1 MNKSLENELE
11 KKLDK
16 KLEEIFLKY
25 NNNTTPYF
33 SLSGQKLWGRVV
45 SLYDGDTLTIA
56 LNVFGG
62 IYKFSVRMNG
72 IDTCEIK
79 SKNEKNKELAC
90 FARSRILSLITE
102 KDVSETSTWNDRRKI
117 NNILNKSMYF
127 VWVECFDFD
136 KYGRLLANIYK
147 YENSQ
152 EHFSQILLREKL
164 AYEYKGDTKL
174 TEEEQVNCLIK

>member
-1 MNKSLENELE
+1 
-11 KKLDK
+11 
-16 KLEEIFLKY
+16 
-25 NNNTTPYF
+25 
-33 SLSGQKLWGRVV
+33 
-45 SLYDGDTLTIA
+45 
-56 LNVFGG
+56 
-62 IYKFSVRMNG
+62 MNG

-90 FARSRILSLITE
+90 FARSRLLSLVTDKE
-102 KDVSETSTWNDRRKI
+102 VSETSTWNDRRKI

-147 YENSQ
+147 EENSQ

-174 TEEEQVNCLIK
+174 TDEEQVECLNK